1 VPTSSGPSS
10 RRPEVPVLT
19 AATSEVVRLMAVFVR
34 RIDGGLVE
42 SAVRNAE
49 SGVLAHHERQVE
61 ASRTLSELQAL
72 ESRVAS

>member
-1 VPTSSGPSS
+1 
-10 RRPEVPVLT
+10 
-19 AATSEVVRLMAVFVR
+19 MR

-61 ASRTLSELQAL
+61 ASRTLSEFQAL